1 MEIIRRWVPLLVV
14 VACTLGI
21 QIYVAR
27 WLVSLATIATSAR
40 RRSLVW
46 GGFAATAAWMAA
58 AVPFLASPESSAF
71 PPTTVAWLMA
81 SSLFWTA
88 LVLTAGS
95 WVCLHR
101 RAQVDL
107 SRRRFLQTAATGAA
121 MLPLGTTAFGIV
133 QARGP
138 ARLAEVDVKI
148 EGLARDLN
156 GLRIAQLT
164 DIHYGPFLGA
174 RDLERA
180 VAMANEARPH
190 LTVVTGD
197 LITRR
202 GDDLEGCLRILA
214 GLRADAGVLGCHG
227 NHEIYARVVEQA
239 TAGAARRGIRILR
252 ADRAGLRFGEARLNV
267 AGYDYQR
274 INSHYLPGA
283 EKLVEDG
290 AVNLLLSHNPAVFPQ
305 AAKAGF
311 DLVLAGHTHGGQ
323 INVEI
328 LSENVSVARIFTPYV
343 KGMYES
349 GGARMYVS
357 CGLGTV
363 AVPVR
368 LGAPP
373 EVTIVRLCA
382 V

>member
-1 MEIIRRWVPLLVV
+1 
-14 VACTLGI
+14 
-21 QIYVAR
+21 
-27 WLVSLATIATSAR
+27 
-40 RRSLVW
+40 
-46 GGFAATAAWMAA
+46 
-58 AVPFLASPESSAF
+58 
-71 PPTTVAWLMA
+71 
-81 SSLFWTA
+81 
-88 LVLTAGS
+88 
-95 WVCLHR
+95 
-101 RAQVDL
+101 
-107 SRRRFLQTAATGAA
+107 
-121 MLPLGTTAFGIV
+121 
-133 QARGP
+133 
-138 ARLAEVDVKI
+138 
-148 EGLARDLN
+148 
-156 GLRIAQLT
+156 
-164 DIHYGPFLGA
+164 
-174 RDLERA
+174 
-180 VAMANEARPH
+180 
-190 LTVVTGD
+190 
-197 LITRR
+197 
-202 GDDLEGCLRILA
+202 
-214 GLRADAGVLGCHG
+214 
-227 NHEIYARVVEQA
+227 VVEQA